1 MAHLIASV
9 LEGQGIA
16 CHIDRGTTL
25 LGEAQPCGVM
35 VEAHLLHRA
44 QELLADAPFTDAE
57 LDFLATGRLS
67 CDDSKE

>member
-1 MAHLIASV
+1 
-9 LEGQGIA
+9 
-16 CHIDRGTTL
+16 
-25 LGEAQPCGVM
+25 M